1 MKKIIH
7 DSIESTQT
15 DARVRIALE
24 SRPFVVMAHM
34 QTQGYGKFE
43 RIWESY
49 KGNFFATFAVD
60 MAIEHYEFSKIPMV
74 ICIKLCELL
83 STLCRADH
91 TFNVKWPNDIMLNNK
106 KIGGVLIEKLDN
118 TFLIGIGL
126 NIKKSPLDDKVSYK
140 ATNVLDETGVDIDV
154 INILDELCE
163 YFVKFDH
170 ILKEFDAAELRQNY
184 MTRLEGLGQTRKVVT
199 RTETFIGRLQNIN
212 HDGALI
218 LDVEGHE
225 KLIYS
230 ADVFI

>member
-7 DSIESTQT
+7 DSIGSTQT
-15 DARVRIALE
+15 DARLRIA
-24 SRPFVVMAHM
+24 STPRPFVVMAHV

-43 RIWESY
+43 RSWESY
-49 KGNFFATFAVD
+49 RGNFLATFAID
-60 MAIEHYEFSKIPMV
+60 MAIEHYDFGKVPML

-83 STLCRADH
+83 STFCQLKH
-91 TFNVKWPNDIMLNNK
+91 TFNIKWPNDIMLNNK
-106 KIGGVLIEKLDN
+106 KIGGILIEKLDN

-126 NIKKSPLDDKVSYK
+126 NLKKSPEDNKVSYK
-140 ATNVLDETGVDIDV
+140 ATNVLAETGTDIDV
-154 INILDELCE
+154 GKILDELSE
-163 YFVKFDH
+163 YFSGFKYTL
-170 ILKEFDAAELRQNY
+170 IEFDAAELRQNY
-184 MTRLEGLGQTRKVVT
+184 MTRLEGLGQTRTIVT
-199 RTETFIGRLQNIN
+199 RKETFIGRLQNIN